1 MESFSC
7 LLLLFLFS
15 CLSPI
20 SQSIRP
26 TPTIRSPSP
35 VKAVNLGGWL
45 VTEGWIT
52 PNLFDEIPVNKDL
65 LDGTQIQLKS
75 ITQNN
80 FFSAENGGGSV
91 VDANRPSA
99 SGWETFKLWRITES
113 TFQFRVFNWQFFGL
127 DDQARLVAVSTSTD
141 DSDSSKTFE
150 LVRNDDDP
158 NRIRLKA
165 PNGSFLQA
173 NSDGSGC
180 ANHPRDTNRGDDDPS
195 VFLLNVVGQ
204 LQGEFQVTN
213 GYGHDKA
220 SSVMTEHWNTFIVE
234 DDFKFMSHNGITAVR
249 IQVGWWIM
257 FDPNPPSPFV
267 GGSLQALDNAVNWA
281 EKYKL
286 KVIIDLHAAP
296 GSQNGWEHSGTRD
309 GLLSWGQTDDTIDQ
323 TVAVINFI
331 ASRYASRSGLYAIE
345 LINEPLAPGVT
356 LDSLERYYK
365 AGYNAII
372 IDVHYYNLFSSI
384 FEGMTVQQNINYVY
398 DNRAS
403 TLGSLMVSNG
413 PLIFIGEWVDEMDVS
428 NASEGDY
435 QHFGA
440 AQLDVY
446 GRATFGWSYWTLKN
460 VDEHWSLEWMIKNG
474 YITL

>member
-1 MESFSC
+1 MESFSY

-20 SQSIRP
+20 SESIKPTTTRRP
-26 TPTIRSPSP
+26 PRP
-35 VKAVNLGGWL
+35 VKGVNLGGWL

-65 LDGTQIQLKS
+65 LDGTQIHLKS

-80 FFSAENGGGSV
+80 FFCAENGGGSV
-91 VDANRPSA
+91 VNANRPSA
-99 SGWETFKLWRITES
+99 FFWETFKLWRITES

-173 NSDGSGC
+173 NSDGSVT
-180 ANHPRDTNRGDDDPS
+180 ANHPEDTNWGDDDPS

-213 GYGHDKA
+213 DYGHDKA
-220 SSVMTEHWNTFIVE
+220 SSVMT
-234 DDFKFMSHNGITAVR
+234 NGITVVR

-257 FDPNPPSPFV
+257 FEPNPPSPFV
-267 GGSLQALDNAVNWA
+267 GGSLQALDNVVNWA
-281 EKYKL
+281 E
-286 KVIIDLHAAP
+286 
-296 GSQNGWEHSGTRD
+296 
-309 GLLSWGQTDDTIDQ
+309 
-323 TVAVINFI
+323 
-331 ASRYASRSGLYAIE
+331 YASRSGLYAIE
-345 LINEPLAPGVT
+345 LINEPLALGVT

-365 AGYNAII
+365 AGYNAVRNHTDAYVIMSNRLLTVDPTELVKFASGFARSV
-372 IDVHYYNLFSSI
+372 IDVHFYNL
-384 FEGMTVQQNINYVY
+384 
-398 DNRAS
+398 
-403 TLGSLMVSNG
+403 LG
-413 PLIFIGEWVDEMDVS
+413 I
-428 NASEGDY
+428 
-435 QHFGA
+435 
-440 AQLDVY
+440 
-446 GRATFGWSYWTLKN
+446 
-460 VDEHWSLEWMIKNG
+460 IKNMMEVG
-474 YITL
+474 IDWEKKGQVSE